1 MRKLLALLVIV
12 VVSHSAFAEDPV
24 HFADANLKVA
34 VEAQLGISDPTPTD
48 MLGLISLNADR
59 KNITDITGLEYAT
72 NLTSLWLEGNQ
83 LSDISSLS
91 GLTNLRTLH
100 LQNNQLSDIS
110 SLSGLTKLRDLNIKG
125 NPLNSPSYDIYIPLI
140 KTNNPE
146 IDLHY
151 NPR

>member
-1 MRKLLALLVIV
+1 MGAVNV
-12 VVSHSAFAEDPV
+12 VFVEYPV
-24 HFADANLKVA
+24 NFTDANLKTA
-34 VEAQLGISDPTPTD
+34 IEKELGISDPTPTD
-48 MLGLISLNADR
+48 ILRLISLNADR

-72 NLTSLWLEGNQ
+72 NLTSLNLSMNQ

-91 GLTNLRTLH
+91 GLTNLRTLN
-100 LQNNQLSDIS
+100 LAGNQLSDIS
-110 SLSGLTKLRDLNIKG
+110 SLSGLTNLRGLNIKG